1 MNQINDSSH
10 RTPIYRVA
18 GSKFDTIADA
28 EQALIDEGQNP
39 QSFSRYIYTRFG
51 NPSALQRMH

>member
-18 GSKFDTIADA
+18 GFKFDTTADA
-28 EQALIDEGQNP
+28 EQALID
-39 QSFSRYIYTRFG
+39 
-51 NPSALQRMH
+51 